1 MATLKFHG
9 RVFSGLGKGA
19 YYVGHPEYQRRFGR
33 ALEYRPYPGTL
44 NVRLEDADSKRRM
57 GRLRSKKGVKIDS
70 FTIAGEGFS
79 ALTCFDGKL
88 GGERVTLLIIDVTHY
103 NESVVELISPTFL
116 RGKFGL
122 RDGDLVEFTVTAVG
136 SIPGKL

>member
-1 MATLKFHG
+1 MLLRFRG
-9 RVFSGLGKGA
+9 RVFSGIGKGS
-19 YYVGHPEYQRRFGR
+19 YYVGHPEYQRRFDQ
-33 ALEYRPYPGTL
+33 ALGYRPYPGTL
-44 NVRLEDADSKRRM
+44 NVKLEGPAPGQLTS
-57 GRLRSKKGVKIDS
+57 RLRSKKGVRIDS

-88 GGERVTLLIIDVTHY
+88 RGERVTLLIIEVTHY

-122 RDGDLVEFTVTAVG
+122 KDGDLVEFTVTAVDAI
-136 SIPGKL
+136 SGKP

>member
-1 MATLKFHG
+1 M
-9 RVFSGLGKGA
+9 
-19 YYVGHPEYQRRFGR
+19 
-33 ALEYRPYPGTL
+33 
-44 NVRLEDADSKRRM
+44 
-57 GRLRSKKGVKIDS
+57 RSKKGVKIDS

-88 GGERVTLLIIDVTHY
+88 RGERVTLLIIDVTHY

-122 RDGDLVEFTVTAVG
+122 KDGDLVEFTVTGVG
-136 SIPGKL
+136 PTLGKP